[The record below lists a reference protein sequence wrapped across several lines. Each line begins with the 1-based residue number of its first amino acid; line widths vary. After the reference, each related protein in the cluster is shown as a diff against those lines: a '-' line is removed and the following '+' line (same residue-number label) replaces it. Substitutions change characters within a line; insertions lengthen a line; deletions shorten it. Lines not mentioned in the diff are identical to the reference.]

1 MLPIDGFQ
9 KLIGLA
15 IAVCLL
21 GLLGLLMT
29 APAAQHQTVTVNK
42 TLERQLRDQ
51 ARAAYLERIYQP
63 VAELRRAGQIAEAL
77 LVLDELK
84 RQYPQEGLGELL
96 TGELL
101 MERQVPRQAIEH
113 FYNAVRLDGDFVD
126 RKSALN
132 RHAQLSQ
139 LVEAQLPQ
147 ALERQRQNP
156 EPGAE
161 QQVKQLYYLQSRLA
175 GGCE

>member
-1 MLPIDGFQ
+1 
-9 KLIGLA
+9 
-15 IAVCLL
+15 
-21 GLLGLLMT
+21 
-29 APAAQHQTVTVNK
+29 
-42 TLERQLRDQ
+42 
-51 ARAAYLERIYQP
+51 
-63 VAELRRAGQIAEAL
+63 
-77 LVLDELK
+77 
-84 RQYPQEGLGELL
+84 
-96 TGELL
+96 
-101 MERQVPRQAIEH
+101 
-113 FYNAVRLDGDFVD
+113 VRLDGDFVD

-156 EPGAE
+156 EAGAE

>member
-1 MLPIDGFQ
+1 MLPVDGFQ
-9 KLIGLA
+9 RLIVLA
-15 IAVCLL
+15 IVVCAL
-21 GLLGLLMT
+21 GLLGLMAT
-29 APAAQHQTVTVNK
+29 APAAHYGTGASNK
-42 TLERQLRDQ
+42 ALERQMRDQ

-63 VAELRRAGQIAEAL
+63 VNELRRAGQSAEAL
-77 LVLDELK
+77 LKLDELK

-132 RHAQLSQ
+132 RHDQLSQ

-147 ALERQRQNP
+147 ALERQGKNSD
-156 EPGAE
+156 PGVE
-161 QQVKQLYYLQSRLA
+161 KQVKQLYYLQSRLA